1 MMMVINLG
9 YTGPKDFIFLRTDCV
24 NCLIYRKVQLTPSFH
39 FQIYE
44 QFTHKFEMRAFEK
57 LHADYKQLQTK

>member
-1 MMMVINLG
+1 MMMAINLG
-9 YTGPKDFIFLRTDCV
+9 YTGPKDFIFLRTACV

-57 LHADYKQLQTK
+57 